1 MSRAKNSRIKRAHT
15 VHEFTPEELVEFKR
29 CAESPIYFC
38 RNYVR
43 VQHPKHGSIPLDLYS
58 YQERMMDAYQEN
70 RFNIIL
76 SARQTG
82 KCLADNT
89 LINSIT
95 HPSSLFKRLVL
106 LIFDKP
112 LYKLMFER

>member
-43 VQHPKHGSIPLDLYS
+43 VQHPKHGSIPLDLYP
-58 YQERMMDAYQEN
+58 YQEHMMDAYQEN

-82 KCLADNT
+82 KCSKSST
-89 LINSIT
+89 RVSIIQRST
-95 HPSSLFKRLVL
+95 NIVKRFLL
-106 LIFDKP
+106 LILDKRQ
-112 LYKLMFER
+112 YNMIYG

>member
-1 MSRAKNSRIKRAHT
+1 MSRAKNARIKRAHT

-43 VQHPKHGSIPLDLYS
+43 VQHPKRGSIPLDLYP
-58 YQERMMDAYQEN
+58 YQERMMDAYQTN

-82 KCLADNT
+82 KCQ
-89 LINSIT
+89 NSSTRVSVIT
-95 HPSSLFKRLVL
+95 KTRNVFKRFLL
-106 LIFDKP
+106 LIFDKR
-112 LYKLMFER
+112 LYNMVYE